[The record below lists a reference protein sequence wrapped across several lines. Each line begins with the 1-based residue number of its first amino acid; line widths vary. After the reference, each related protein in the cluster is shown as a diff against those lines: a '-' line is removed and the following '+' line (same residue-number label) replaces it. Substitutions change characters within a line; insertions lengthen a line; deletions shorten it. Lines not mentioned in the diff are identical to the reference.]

1 MYSSFS
7 FINDAGSVP
16 KISIQTNPPS
26 WIQSFTLDVLAR
38 NDDPWRSQNDP
49 DYLLAYE
56 IGVDLFRMGET
67 KNKKLGI
74 TDNENEL
81 AKNGHSDRGARLLS
95 KSLNLDSRKR

>member
-1 MYSSFS
+1 MCSGFS
-7 FINDAGSVP
+7 FINDASSGPKIKIFKQIRQAGYNHSRWMFWSEMTLPDVP
-16 KISIQTNPPS
+16 KMTQI
-26 WIQSFTLDVLAR
+26 
-38 NDDPWRSQNDP
+38 
-49 DYLLAYE
+49 AYE
-56 IGVDLFRMGET
+56 IGVDLFRVGET

>member
-1 MYSSFS
+1 
-7 FINDAGSVP
+7 
-16 KISIQTNPPS
+16 
-26 WIQSFTLDVLAR
+26 
-38 NDDPWRSQNDP
+38 
-49 DYLLAYE
+49 
-56 IGVDLFRMGET
+56 MGEI

>member
-1 MYSSFS
+1 MTPAQFS
-7 FINDAGSVP
+7 KLNFQHKQIRQAGYNHSRWMFWPEMTIPDVP
-16 KISIQTNPPS
+16 RMTQI
-26 WIQSFTLDVLAR
+26 
-38 NDDPWRSQNDP
+38 
-49 DYLLAYE
+49 AYE
-56 IGVDLFRMGET
+56 IGET